1 MSPPRATTTP
11 CMLIVASARV
21 SVARDARRE
30 LCRART
36 APTPQNQDRS
46 SYKRVRCPTGVT
58 KVATGARQNASSLDR
73 TMTTRRSAWALILAA
88 CFLSV
93 AAGADR
99 EPFNGAVHSDSGVA
113 VAEDD
118 GMTETHGRGE
128 GFGDSDWVDIAL
140 NADKFAARKSWQSP
154 QYHVDGTY
162 VRLRGWFA
170 STQRVAAGAVVFRL
184 PEEATP
190 MRRETWKVTMKGTD
204 RLLAVGADG
213 VAKLAEDM
221 PAENWM
227 PLAGFAYN
235 SLAAGNATGHVEKP
249 PESDAPRD
257 EL

>member
-1 MSPPRATTTP
+1 M
-11 CMLIVASARV
+11 
-21 SVARDARRE
+21 
-30 LCRART
+30 
-36 APTPQNQDRS
+36 
-46 SYKRVRCPTGVT
+46 
-58 KVATGARQNASSLDR
+58 
-73 TMTTRRSAWALILAA
+73 
-88 CFLSV
+88 

-154 QYHVDGTY
+154 QYHIDGTY

-235 SLAAGNATGHVEKP
+235 SLAAGNAGGHVEKP
-249 PESDAPRD
+249 PESDAPREGNSD
-257 EL
+257 YYESTFAKIAVRRRDDAFSSFPPRAYQHVLVASRTPARVARRLCQPRVGVTSAIPGGRIPLLAPR